1 MVVYCTVYRQSRKRA
16 YVNRE
21 MKPWQFELEEYIREG
36 EPSQVSKANAW
47 QTAIGLQDVDRL
59 QVSDYLID
67 TAKKNIE
74 GKIDTPTARQRIE
87 NYYKERHERG
97 IYESETEEA
106 DIVAQRAS
114 ELLMDTGF
122 QFSPTTLLV
131 IHKHLFESVFD
142 DAGEIRHYNIS
153 KKEWVLRGESVRYA
167 SYTTI
172 WDSLKYDFDL
182 EKEYSYRNIPIND
195 AIKHIA
201 KFISGIWQ
209 IHPFSEGNTRST
221 AIFAIKYLNSMGF
234 EIDNTAFEENSWYFR
249 NALVRANYENYP
261 NGINPTTKPLELF
274 FDNLLLGTHHEL
286 KNRFLHVDYTSDA
299 QGSKSQSATTD
310 NSKCKICTLNCT
322 LEEIALLKHLIANPQ
337 MTQKELAAA
346 MKLSER
352 TIKTRTT
359 DLQNRNLLTR
369 ENGKRNGR
377 WIVTAELED

>member
-1 MVVYCTVYRQSRKRA
+1 
-16 YVNRE
+16 
-21 MKPWQFELEEYIREG
+21 MKPWQFELEEYTREG

-59 QVSDYLID
+59 EVSDYLID

-74 GKIDTPTARQRIE
+74 GEIDAPTARQRIE
-87 NYYKERHERG
+87 SYYKERHERG

-122 QFSPTTLLV
+122 QFSPATLLA
-131 IHKHLFESVFD
+131 IHRHLFESVFD
-142 DAGEIRHYNIS
+142 DAGKIRQYNIS
-153 KKEWVLRGESVRYA
+153 KKEWVLKGESVQYA

-182 EKEYSYRNIPIND
+182 EKEYSYSNVPIND
-195 AIKHIA
+195 AIKHIV
-201 KFISGIWQ
+201 KFISGVWQ

-234 EIDNTAFEENSWYFR
+234 KIDNTAFEENSWYFR

-261 NGINPTTKPLELF
+261 NGISPTTKPLELF
-274 FDNLLLGTHHEL
+274 FDNLLLGAHHEL
-286 KNRFLHVDYTSDA
+286 KNRYLHIDYTSGTQD
-299 QGSKSQSATTD
+299 SNSQSATAD
-310 NSKCKICTLNCT
+310 DPKCKICTLDCT

-346 MKLSER
+346 MNLSER

-359 DLQNRNLLTR
+359 DLQNRHLLTR

-377 WIVTAELED
+377 WMVTAELED